1 MVLRI
6 SVLLGITSTNVE
18 VSIAGVSE
26 VVKSRKTL
34 NEHSPLAE
42 THRCRRLN
50 FPQNIQSIFA
60 GSLGSA
66 NLVVK
71 KVAFQGLGGTDEP
84 ARL

>member
-1 MVLRI
+1 MVLRV

-18 VSIAGVSE
+18 VSIAGVSK
-26 VVKSRKTL
+26 VVKSGKTL
-34 NEHSPLAE
+34 HKHSPLAE
-42 THRCRRLN
+42 THRCRRLI

-60 GSLGSA
+60 GSLGPA

-71 KVAFQGLGGTDEP
+71 KVALQGLGGSDEP